1 MSKESWFK
9 ALSFLPS
16 RFHTA
21 DSPVEVLR
29 RAMNP
34 EPLPH
39 PPTRVIQITLN
50 VPASTPAPQ
59 MAAQVTPP
67 QYTAP
72 QPLPAA
78 PQPPVTQP
86 LVPTLADVMR
96 GGARSEAQVA
106 VTPLMA
112 EPSFVPELEVIP
124 DEALLASYDPALEDH
139 LIWEGPHF
147 APDIPDTLDVPPP
160 TTTLPEV
167 VMAEEETALA
177 RLSQQFQARAAQFQQ
192 TGDAFHLPDFGP
204 DEVDETQQLLNSLRG
219 KGQQAIRSG
228 LQSYLN

>member
-39 PPTRVIQITLN
+39 PPTRVIQMTLN
-50 VPASTPAPQ
+50 VPASTPA
-59 MAAQVTPP
+59 QVTPP
-67 QYTAP
+67 QHTAP
-72 QPLPAA
+72 QPVAAA
-78 PQPPVTQP
+78 PQAPVPQP

-96 GGARSEAQVA
+96 GGVQPEVQETVPP
-106 VTPLMA
+106 VPM

-139 LIWEGPHF
+139 LTWEGPHF

-177 RLSQQFQARAAQFQQ
+177 RLSGQFQARAAQFQQ
-192 TGDAFHLPDFGP
+192 PGDAFHLPDFEVDEV
-204 DEVDETQQLLNSLRG
+204 DEVDETKQLLNSLRG

>member
-39 PPTRVIQITLN
+39 PPTRVIQMTLN

-59 MAAQVTPP
+59 MSAQVT

-72 QPLPAA
+72 QPVPAVPQA
-78 PQPPVTQP
+78 PVPP

-96 GGARSEAQVA
+96 GGLPVVA
-106 VTPLMA
+106 P

-139 LIWEGPHF
+139 LTWEGPHF